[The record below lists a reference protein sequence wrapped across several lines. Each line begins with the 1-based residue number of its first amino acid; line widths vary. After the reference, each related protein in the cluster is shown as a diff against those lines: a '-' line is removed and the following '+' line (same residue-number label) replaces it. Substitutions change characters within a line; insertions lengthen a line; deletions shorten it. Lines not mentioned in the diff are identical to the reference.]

1 VHDPGFSAVQCGFH
15 ACFAN
20 DRLRMTIVCRF
31 QVLDRDEGDP
41 AACRS
46 FYRRAE
52 DASLA
57 HGVIVAAAWDE

>member
-1 VHDPGFSAVQCGFH
+1 MHDPGFSAVQCGFH

-41 AACRS
+41 AACHS
-46 FYRRAE
+46 FYRGAE

-57 HGVIVAAAWDE
+57 HGVVVAAVWDE